1 MGGQE
6 IDSMEKRTQLSIILL
21 NTPGELAK
29 LCEILSI
36 ANINILAMN
45 IQNAKDAVNELFKIR
60 EKTRRRIALAES
72 YRGILKDSS
81 DYSIIRVLV
90 DRPEDARERLNE
102 LGYLLDSE
110 PVLIFTLVNKPGML
124 GQVATKLGEAG
135 INIEYTYGSVKE
147 DAEES
152 IFILHVSDIGYLHI
166 APVQTCSKAK
176 GLHIEALLPD
186 CPRGESGS
194 APIRRG
200 EVKGSPEEDISG
212 FLKRGLRVEKL
223 LQDGTKSPF

>member
-1 MGGQE
+1 MQYRAWVVGNFPFIPPERFGIFPSSSFMEGQE
-6 IDSMEKRTQLSIILL
+6 IDSMEKRIQLSIILL

-29 LCEILSI
+29 LCEVLSI

-90 DRPEDARERLNE
+90 DRPEDARERLIE

-124 GQVATKLGEAG
+124 GQVAKKLGEAG

-152 IFILHVSDIGYLHI
+152 IFILHVSDIEK
-166 APVQTCSKAK
+166 AEQTF
-176 GLHIEALLPD
+176 
-186 CPRGESGS
+186 
-194 APIRRG
+194 
-200 EVKGSPEEDISG
+200 EE
-212 FLKRGLRVEKL
+212 
-223 LQDGTKSPF
+223 P